1 MYISCLRLDNSIAY
15 QIPFI
20 CYFKLRSTLFFHYCN
35 TYAVTNI
42 AIFIKYLFVFDRTT
56 SVDLPYLPE
65 STHYRVIVANEK
77 GEECPPSISVMVQ
90 PSRWKEESSS
100 LFSKLER
107 KYIPSSVD
115 LSMYL
120 YNSNSL
126 EYRKNHKLP
135 NIGFVRS

>member
-1 MYISCLRLDNSIAY
+1 M
-15 QIPFI
+15 
-20 CYFKLRSTLFFHYCN
+20 
-35 TYAVTNI
+35 
-42 AIFIKYLFVFDRTT
+42 
-56 SVDLPYLPE
+56 DLPYLPE
-65 STHYRVIVANEK
+65 STRYRVIVANEK

-120 YNSNSL
+120 YNSISL

-135 NIGFVRS
+135 SIGFVRS